1 MDRTWVSL
9 ETLLTRRRRTVA
21 DMLTSAD
28 GGDSGDVDSEARG
41 PAAASTDV
49 YRLLSDLYMQTCSV
63 KVHHRAFYTVMN
75 CF

>member
-9 ETLLTRRRRTVA
+9 ETLLTRRRRTVV

-28 GGDSGDVDSEARG
+28 GGDGGDVDSEARG
-41 PAAASTDV
+41 AAAASTDV

-63 KVHHRAFYTVMN
+63 KVRHRAFYTVMN

>member
-1 MDRTWVSL
+1 MDRTWFSL
-9 ETLLTRRRRTVA
+9 ETLLTRRRRTVV

-28 GGDSGDVDSEARG
+28 GGGGGDVDSEACG

-63 KVHHRAFYTVMN
+63 KVRHRACYTVMN